1 MKRIKEAPGLFKVN
15 FKLSTDLKTWTD
27 MEEIDLT
34 DTETEVSI
42 IKSLCGG
49 GFNLILK
56 VVIDNV
62 ILEMILSS
70 ILTLIQNLILNLI
83 LNLIFSSVLIL
94 TLILNLIIKFIPNL
108 TIYLILS

>member
-27 MEEIDLT
+27 IGEIDLT

-49 GFNLILK
+49 GG
-56 VVIDNV
+56 
-62 ILEMILSS
+62 
-70 ILTLIQNLILNLI
+70 LT
-83 LNLIFSSVLIL
+83 
-94 TLILNLIIKFIPNL
+94 
-108 TIYLILS
+108 